1 MPKRESPTSLKMID
15 LGPLIEKLE
24 KELPFLKRGRK
35 GRQPKK
41 ASSNS
46 RTA

>member
-1 MPKRESPTSLKMID
+1 MLMPKRESPPSLID
-15 LGPLIEKLE
+15 LGPVIAKLE